1 MSFTTFEQADREAKK
16 REAKRNP
23 FASEMSMRDYFAA
36 KAMQSAYLHF
46 SADADVTKHWTT
58 EGLAESAYAMADAML
73 KAREA

>member
-36 KAMQSAYLHF
+36 KAMQSICN
-46 SADADVTKHWTT
+46 VWPRIMP
-58 EGLAESAYAMADAML
+58 ESAAKTAYEFADAML

>member
-36 KAMQSAYLHF
+36 KAMQSICN
-46 SADADVTKHWTT
+46 VWPRIMP
-58 EGLAESAYAMADAML
+58 ESAAKTAYEFADAML
-73 KAREA
+73 RAREAK

>member
-36 KAMQSAYLHF
+36 KAMQSICNVWPRITPESTAKTAYEF
-46 SADADVTKHWTT
+46 
-58 EGLAESAYAMADAML
+58 ADAML
-73 KAREA
+73 RAREAK